1 MINSPFLNLESFF
14 NNLNIQLDDLILL
27 GVLYFLYS
35 EQVDDKLLYVILFM
49 LLLSWFLVYHNIFM
63 LHIFLCVS
71 TSLLLFYHL
80 LHNNKLVYEVFLH
93 HGLFL

>member
-49 LLLSWFLVYHNIFM
+49 LLLS
-63 LHIFLCVS
+63 
-71 TSLLLFYHL
+71 
-80 LHNNKLVYEVFLH
+80 
-93 HGLFL
+93 